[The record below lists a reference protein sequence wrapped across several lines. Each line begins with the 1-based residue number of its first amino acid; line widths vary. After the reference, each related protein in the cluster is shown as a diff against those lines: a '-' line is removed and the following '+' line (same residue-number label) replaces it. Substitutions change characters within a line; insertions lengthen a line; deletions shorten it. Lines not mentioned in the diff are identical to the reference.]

1 MGIRQWDRYYIPAS
15 ICHNYNNIEPGE
27 YLCMYDNESGE
38 FIIKDP
44 INGKIVYNKQMNS
57 VYDLVYLLPH
67 KEASEAIQRLQ
78 TKKQP
83 SLGGGYSNHHII
95 LDDLWDRCEL
105 TIRAE
110 RYGVVKKDGQENLMP
125 LPYEFHIKNHGPYSP
140 YSRTL
145 RKHLEKRWN
154 QLMDAGLD
162 EDPDAIRVALL
173 EIIEVIKQELTSLLE
188 EKGKTIRDF
197 YMRDL

>member
-1 MGIRQWDRYYIPAS
+1 MGIRQWSRWHIPAP
-15 ICHNYNNIEPGE
+15 ICNKYNIKAGD
-27 YLCMYDNESGE
+27 YLVMYDGSTGE

-44 INGKIVYNKQMNS
+44 IQGRIVYNKQIDFE
-57 VYDLVYLLPH
+57 DLAYLAPN

-78 TKKQP
+78 PKKQP
-83 SLGGGYSNHHII
+83 SLGGGYNNHHII
-95 LDDLWDRCEL
+95 LHDLWDQCEL

-110 RYGVVKKDGQENLMP
+110 RYGVLKKDGNENLMP
-125 LPYEFHIKNHGPYSP
+125 LPDEFHRKNHGSSSP

-162 EDPDAIRVALL
+162 EDPDAIREALL
-173 EIIEVIKQELTSLLE
+173 EIIEFIRQELTSLLE
-188 EKGKTIRDF
+188 EEGKTIRNF